1 MARVHPDGVRVSTAL
16 ISRSV
21 RAERIRTGGRS
32 RLWTVLIPAAATV
45 PLAIT
50 VGIALVAE
58 SFARIPG
65 QISVLQVSTS
75 NAAYWVITIT
85 ITVTVTVTV
94 TLVAVAAAD
103 GQSSESRYRSAEYV
117 RLAFP
122 RQWPVLAGRWAFYG
136 TLGVVTAAVTL
147 VIVLVALPLVSPSVY
162 GAVSVTDGTALRLLW
177 TVPVFAF
184 FAAGAGVGVGA
195 VVRSPLGA
203 VGALLL
209 WAFVIESAAG
219 YLPSGASLQRF
230 MPLLNGV
237 YATGQ
242 DTVLVPPWDQN
253 VALLY
258 VCSLFT
264 AIFLIAAVERTVL
277 YG

>member
-1 MARVHPDGVRVSTAL
+1 MSTAL

-50 VGIALVAE
+50 FGIALVAE

-85 ITVTVTVTV
+85 V

-103 GQSSESRYRSAEYV
+103 GQSSESRYRTAEYV

-122 RQWPVLAGRWAFYG
+122 RQWPVLAGRWVFYG
-136 TLGVVTAAVTL
+136 MLGAVTAAVTL
-147 VIVLVALPLVSPSVY
+147 VIVLVALPLASPSVY

-195 VVRSPLGA
+195 LVRSPLGA
-203 VGALLL
+203 SGAILL

-230 MPLLNGV
+230 MPLLNGG

-264 AIFLIAAVERTVL
+264 VIFLIAAVERTVRH
-277 YG
+277 G

>member
-1 MARVHPDGVRVSTAL
+1 MSIAL
-16 ISRSV
+16 IARSV

-50 VGIALVAE
+50 FGIALVAE

-85 ITVTVTVTV
+85 V

-103 GQSSESRYRSAEYV
+103 GQSSENRYRSTEYV

-122 RQWPVLAGRWAFYG
+122 RQWPVLAGRWVFYG
-136 TLGVVTAAVTL
+136 TLAAVTAAVTL

-162 GAVSVTDGTALRLLW
+162 GTVAVTDGVALRLVW

-184 FAAGAGVGVGA
+184 FAAGAGVGTGA
-195 VVRSPLGA
+195 LVRSPLGA
-203 VGALLL
+203 AGAILL

-219 YLPSGASLQRF
+219 YLPSGAALQRF
-230 MPLLNGV
+230 MPLLNGG

-242 DTVLVPPWDQN
+242 DTVLVPPWGQN

-264 AIFLIAAVERTVL
+264 AIFLIAAVERTVRH
-277 YG
+277 G